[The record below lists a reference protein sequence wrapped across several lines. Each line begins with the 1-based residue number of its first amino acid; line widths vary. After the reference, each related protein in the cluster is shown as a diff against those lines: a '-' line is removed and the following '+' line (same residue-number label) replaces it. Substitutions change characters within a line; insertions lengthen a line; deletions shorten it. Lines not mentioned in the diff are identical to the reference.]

1 MRALSKREKF
11 LAIVGGG
18 MFLMTFLFFLLPG
31 ISKKIGEMR
40 GPSATAQTDLEEFER
55 LKSRYEKLK
64 QSAQA
69 QGISTGVAPSL
80 VAAMD
85 GLTRQSEI
93 AQDQVLSMIP
103 SSSPPAAELPLEYVE
118 VKLERLTL
126 KQLSNYLV
134 NVEGFRERSIRT
146 DRLQIRKRSD
156 KPELLDAVVRVYSL
170 SPRGG

>member
-1 MRALSKREKF
+1 MRSLSRREKF
-11 LAIVGGG
+11 LSIVGGG
-18 MFLMTFLFFLLPG
+18 MLFVTFLFFVLPG
-31 ISKKIGEMR
+31 ITKRLGKMR
-40 GPSATAQTDLEEFER
+40 GPTANAQTNLEEFEH
-55 LKSRYEKLK
+55 LKARYEKLK

-69 QGISTGVAPSL
+69 QGLSTGTPPSL
-80 VAAMD
+80 VASMD

-103 SSSPPAAELPLEYVE
+103 SSSPAAAELPLDFVE

-134 NVEGFRERSIRT
+134 NVENFKERSIRT
-146 DRLQIRKRSD
+146 DRLHIRKRAD